1 MTASTDTHARSHAPQ
16 RAPTSPPLWCSA
28 MSAHIILDMHD
39 PTLLACE
46 LPRWRDTCEA
56 DRSVQW
62 RPVGLCT
69 GSGCCSNRRSQAE
82 NAPPQ
87 LHRPVRCIPDG
98 ETILDQHSVEPT
110 YGTAAALVQ
119 DPSVGHV
126 LICASQKL
134 SLGKRWRTAQNEKL
148 TLCSCEQDALPL
160 WWSSRLQM
168 GTLGEMRQRSQRQLS
183 TPPVDTVDPSDEEH
197 GLEGAYEDED
207 EDEDEEL
214 TRCLPSKGS
223 HHYCR
228 TGCLEDA
235 WMRGALA
242 DGRFI
247 VPC

>member
-1 MTASTDTHARSHAPQ
+1 
-16 RAPTSPPLWCSA
+16 
-28 MSAHIILDMHD
+28 MSAHIVLNMHD
-39 PTLLACE
+39 LTLLACD

-56 DRSVQW
+56 HGVRLHVYGEEPDRRAQW

-69 GSGCCSNRRSQAE
+69 GSSCCFNRRSQAE

-87 LHRPVRCIPDG
+87 LHRPVGCIPDG
-98 ETILDQHSVEPT
+98 ETILDHPVEPT

-134 SLGKRWRTAQNEKL
+134 SLGMRWRAAQHEKF

-168 GTLGEMRQRSQRQLS
+168 DTLGEMRQRSQRQLS

-197 GLEGAYEDED
+197 GLEGIYEDED

-214 TRCLPSKGS
+214 TRCLPSKES
-223 HHYCR
+223 CHYNSAALYVWR
-228 TGCLEDA
+228 
-235 WMRGALA
+235 MRGALA

-247 VPC
+247 VPR

>member
-1 MTASTDTHARSHAPQ
+1 
-16 RAPTSPPLWCSA
+16 
-28 MSAHIILDMHD
+28 
-39 PTLLACE
+39 
-46 LPRWRDTCEA
+46 
-56 DRSVQW
+56 
-62 RPVGLCT
+62 
-69 GSGCCSNRRSQAE
+69 
-82 NAPPQ
+82 
-87 LHRPVRCIPDG
+87 LHRPVGCIPDG
-98 ETILDQHSVEPT
+98 ETILDHPVEPT

-134 SLGKRWRTAQNEKL
+134 SLGMRWRAAQHEKF

-168 GTLGEMRQRSQRQLS
+168 DTLGEMHQRSQRQLS

-197 GLEGAYEDED
+197 GLEGIYEDED

-214 TRCLPSKGS
+214 TRCLPSKES
-223 HHYCR
+223 CHYNSAALYVWR
-228 TGCLEDA
+228 
-235 WMRGALA
+235 MRGALA